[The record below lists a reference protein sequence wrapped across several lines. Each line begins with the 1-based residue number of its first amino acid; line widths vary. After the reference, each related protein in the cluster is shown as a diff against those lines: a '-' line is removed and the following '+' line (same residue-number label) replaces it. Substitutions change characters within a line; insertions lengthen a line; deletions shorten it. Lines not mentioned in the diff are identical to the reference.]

1 MSWYHFISI
10 KLYLRV
16 IKLLLCEIS
25 LLCMKDIS
33 ELHTINKF
41 HQHSDTSGGKG
52 ISKIFKLNL
61 TKNI

>member
-16 IKLLLCEIS
+16 IKLLLCEIP
-25 LLCMKDIS
+25 LLCMKDVS
-33 ELHTINKF
+33 ELHTISKF

-52 ISKIFKLNL
+52 ISE
-61 TKNI
+61 NI